1 MILAKKDIA
10 RSKSKQKSIMSH
22 MKKITIENICQ
33 WITKAFIQMKD
44 SIDLI
49 QRSFTIAG
57 FIEDDMIE
65 DGLMEIEETNSTDEG
80 IPLDDNEDDPIAR
93 DKDQDEVIE
102 EELFEVNEP
111 NFAQSMTRP
120 VELHDLYK
128 GEAIEEESNLN
139 GWGEKMVIGFF
150 S

>member
-1 MILAKKDIA
+1 MSDNIDRLLA
-10 RSKSKQKSIMSH
+10 
-22 MKKITIENICQ
+22 T
-33 WITKAFIQMKD
+33 
-44 SIDLI
+44 
-49 QRSFTIAG
+49 
-57 FIEDDMIE
+57 
-65 DGLMEIEETNSTDEG
+65 G

-93 DKDQDEVIE
+93 DESELNETDQEEEEEEIEFTKVTVPILAQVTTRPNELHDFYKDEVIE
-102 EELFEVNEP
+102 EELFGINEL
-111 NFAQSMTRP
+111 NFAQSMTRT

>member
-1 MILAKKDIA
+1 
-10 RSKSKQKSIMSH
+10 

-65 DGLMEIEETNSTDEG
+65 DGLMEIEETNSADEG
-80 IPLDDNEDDPIAR
+80 IPLDDNEDDP
-93 DKDQDEVIE
+93 
-102 EELFEVNEP
+102 
-111 NFAQSMTRP
+111 
-120 VELHDLYK
+120 
-128 GEAIEEESNLN
+128 
-139 GWGEKMVIGFF
+139 
-150 S
+150 